1 MATSTREKLIEVAR
15 QLFDRKGLEN
25 TTMSDIANAS
35 DKGRRTIYTYFKNK
49 REIYGAVIERESEN
63 LVLNV
68 RTAVDEAGDSPVA
81 RLQAFVRA
89 RIQLIFRESAQYR
102 DSSVYR
108 VLFVRRWER
117 VRCLVLKKELELLR
131 AILDDGIRCGDF
143 DAQAS
148 ERVGGILQLLFQGIE
163 IKCVHEYNLVGT
175 SELERIGDDVSKFV
189 LAALRP

>member
-117 VRCLVLKKELELLR
+117 VRSLVLKKELELLR
-131 AILDDGIRCGDF
+131 VILDDGIRRGDF
-143 DAQAS
+143 DALAS
-148 ERVGGILQLLFQGIE
+148 ERVGSMLQLLFQGIE
-163 IKCVHEYNLVGT
+163 IKCVHEYNLVDT